1 MKAGGTALRAVDPT
15 GEGLQLR
22 QPQAEFGQVVAGAA
36 LCQWEAAV
44 PVGLEGWPV
53 LQKTVGD

>member
-1 MKAGGTALRAVDPT
+1 MKAGGTALRAGDPT
-15 GEGLQLR
+15 GVGLQLR
-22 QPQAEFGQVVAGAA
+22 QPQTEFGQLVVA
-36 LCQWEAAV
+36 LCQWEEAAV